1 MASTE
6 AAVAR
11 PEAKRAGLITAGSA
25 MTFVL
30 LVGTSSFFAD
40 MTYEGGRSIVGP
52 FLQILGSSAAAVGI
66 AAGAGEFLGYALRF
80 ITGYAADK
88 TGAYWR
94 ITLIGYAVQLFA
106 LPMLAFVGLWQ
117 VAVAV
122 WFVERIGKAIKNPA
136 RDAMLSYATKELGR
150 GWGYGLHEAMDQ
162 AGGFAGP
169 LLMALVLGLRANGG
183 LDTVADYQWAFRL
196 LFVPAI
202 ITMLLLFFARF
213 KFPNPRDLESKTPKA
228 STRGLGRRYWLYVA
242 AAGLIGAGFADFALM
257 AFHFKATSLVTDQW
271 IPVLFALGILFNV
284 VTALVAG
291 KLYDKRGFPVIIIA
305 FGLSALFAP
314 FVFLGGLPL
323 VLVGMALWGIG
334 LAAQESL
341 MKAALADLIPTNRRA
356 YGFGAFSL
364 AFGIF
369 WFAGSAVMGL
379 LYDQNITLVVLFSVV
394 VSLLALPVFWLAK
407 NAPDPGMTS
416 A

>member
-1 MASTE
+1 MATTD
-6 AAVAR
+6 AAVVR
-11 PEAKRAGLITAGSA
+11 PATKRAIITTGSA

-52 FLQILGSSAAAVGI
+52 FLQVLGSSAAAVGI

-80 ITGYAADK
+80 VTGYAADK

-94 ITLIGYAVQLFA
+94 ITILGYIVQLFA

-117 VAVAV
+117 VAVAI

-169 LLMALVLGLRANGG
+169 LLMAFALAIRANGG
-183 LDTVADYQWAFRL
+183 LDDVADYQDAFRL
-196 LFVPAI
+196 LFIPAV
-202 ITMLLLFFARF
+202 ITLLLLLFARF

-228 STRGLGRRYWLYVA
+228 SVKGLGRRFWLYVF
-242 AAGLIGAGFADFALM
+242 AAGMIGAGFADFALM
-257 AFHFKATSLVTDQW
+257 AFHFRATALVADQW
-271 IPVLFALGILFNV
+271 IPVLFAVGIAFDV
-284 VTALVAG
+284 VAALVAG
-291 KLYDKRGFPVIIIA
+291 RLYDRAGFPIIIVT
-305 FGLSALFAP
+305 FGVSAIFAP

-323 VLVGMALWGIG
+323 VLIGMALWGIG

-341 MKAALADLIPTNRRA
+341 MKAALADLIPKDRRA

-369 WFAGSAVMGL
+369 WFVGSAVMGL
-379 LYDQNITLVVLFSVV
+379 LYDRDITLVVAFSVA

-407 NAPDPGMTS
+407 TAPAPET